1 MLHKD
6 EGIRVPGRRVAAV
19 RKAGVLIA
27 ALATFAVSP
36 ASAGAPVCYPYGS
49 SGYCQYNGRV
59 AQAYI
64 NAYSEI
70 LMYFDT
76 PANPADISAVGLT
89 GVSNYQAARYHTVAN
104 PEFGKALYASLL
116 SAQARG
122 ATVTV
127 QMHSTGGGYLQ
138 IDRIWVNE

>member
-1 MLHKD
+1 MRALTPFNFSCLAL
-6 EGIRVPGRRVAAV
+6 I
-19 RKAGVLIA
+19 GVLGSG
-27 ALATFAVSP
+27 LAN
-36 ASAGAPVCYPYGS
+36 AGAPACYPYGS
-49 SGYCQYNGRV
+49 SGYCQYHGRV

-70 LMYFDT
+70 LLYFDA
-76 PANPADISAVGLT
+76 PANPANVSAVGLT
-89 GVSNYQAARYHTVAN
+89 GVSNFNAARFHTVAN

-122 ATVTV
+122 AIVTV